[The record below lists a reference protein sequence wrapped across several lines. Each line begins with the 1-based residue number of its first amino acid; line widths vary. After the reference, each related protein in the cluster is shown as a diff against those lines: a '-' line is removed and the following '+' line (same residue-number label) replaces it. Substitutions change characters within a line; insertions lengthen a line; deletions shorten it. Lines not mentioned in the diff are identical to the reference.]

1 MLLKADDIHKRF
13 PSGEG
18 YIDVLKGA
26 SIEVKSGELSILTGQ
41 SGSGKSTFLYVI
53 AGLIKPDS
61 GDIRFNGESIA
72 DYKPEKID
80 FFRNSKIGFI
90 FQMHHLMPD
99 FTAVEN
105 VMIPALIKGI
115 SREESYDKACELLSE
130 LSILPRKDHYPNQL
144 SGGEQQ
150 RAAVARALINSPEL
164 LLADEPTG
172 NLDIENSNSLIKLLI
187 KLVDIT
193 GVGALIATHNPE
205 LAKTGRSSF
214 HLAEGRIYPGD
225 SK

>member
-1 MLLKADDIHKRF
+1 LLLKADNIQKRF
-13 PSGEG
+13 QSGEG
-18 YIDVLKGA
+18 YIEVLRGA
-26 SIEVKSGELSILTGQ
+26 SLEIKSGELAILSGQ
-41 SGSGKSTFLYVI
+41 SGSGKSTFLYII
-53 AGLIKPDS
+53 AGLMTPDS
-61 GDIRFNGESIA
+61 GGIEFNGESLSS
-72 DYKPEKID
+72 YKSD
-80 FFRNSKIGFI
+80 RLDDFRNSKIGFV

-105 VMIPALIKGI
+105 VMMPALVKGVSKEQSFDI
-115 SREESYDKACELLSE
+115 ACRLLSD

-150 RAAVARALINSPEL
+150 RAAVARALVNSPEL

-172 NLDIENSNSLIKLLI
+172 NLDRENADSLIKLLI

-205 LAKTGRSSF
+205 LAKMGRSSF
-214 HLAEGRIYPGD
+214 RLAEGRIYRGE